1 MKEIL
6 INYPIKFLQLELI
19 NIRTSYRLEKKKLIE
34 ILREM
39 KSINKLS
46 KEDLIDLLIKY
57 NYDISKLPKLEDLIK
72 PKKEPKPK
80 AKKEEAKAINNI
92 FKDIPKLDDI
102 FKQIDKKDKYKAPYS
117 NKIYKYTDK
126 DKQVLKDIIKKMYE
140 IIDKFDVIKR
150 DLLFIKYEVI
160 IFAKLNNENIDRDD
174 NYINYN
180 NFIDK
185 YLLSKLNN
193 TLSKLEIDKFDI
205 FTGTYS
211 FDDII
216 RQIIDSFYI
225 SNTVIYKTFD
235 SVVYDI
241 LIDDKYD
248 IKLEK
253 KDLNNTI
260 EKLKKQELKKQEL
273 KAKKEELEKLK
284 VKQAEKDAK
293 DKEELEAKEKNPD
306 LNKIIEIPEK
316 SKKTTTDEFIKIR
329 DDIKSD
335 IDKYLPIYLPLF
347 NINDLLS
354 LIGFTRQDIKRL
366 NIFLTPSKN
375 AEELIDYS
383 YINAQYR
390 QDKYYNE
397 NLIYDILEPT
407 AGTGNLIAELIND
420 KEILYRLDAIEY
432 NKELYHIG
440 KARFKNFNNIN
451 WYNENF
457 LDFKTDKKYDFIFMN
472 PPFNINVKG
481 KKYLDIDF
489 VNKAY
494 KLLKENGRLCA
505 ILSNSY
511 MYYKTPIYKKFNEFV
526 ENNGKQY
533 KIEGG
538 FKEDKTIM
546 KEMQTN
552 VKMMIIIIDK
562 NEEEDSI
569 F

>member
-80 AKKEEAKAINNI
+80 AKKEE
-92 FKDIPKLDDI
+92 
-102 FKQIDKKDKYKAPYS
+102 
-117 NKIYKYTDK
+117 
-126 DKQVLKDIIKKMYE
+126 
-140 IIDKFDVIKR
+140 
-150 DLLFIKYEVI
+150 
-160 IFAKLNNENIDRDD
+160 
-174 NYINYN
+174 
-180 NFIDK
+180 
-185 YLLSKLNN
+185 
-193 TLSKLEIDKFDI
+193 LE
-205 FTGTYS
+205 
-211 FDDII
+211 
-216 RQIIDSFYI
+216 R
-225 SNTVIYKTFD
+225 
-235 SVVYDI
+235 
-241 LIDDKYD
+241 
-248 IKLEK
+248 
-253 KDLNNTI
+253 
-260 EKLKKQELKKQEL
+260 L
-273 KAKKEELEKLK
+273 KAKKKELEILK
-284 VKQAEKDAK
+284 AIEAKQAEKDAK

-335 IDKYLPIYLPLF
+335 IDKYLPMYLPLF

-383 YINAQYR
+383 YIHESLLNIN
-390 QDKYYNE
+390 DKSI
-397 NLIYDILEPT
+397 IYDILEPT
-407 AGTGNLIAELIND
+407 AGTGNLIAELI
-420 KEILYRLDAIEY
+420 KEKPEAYRIDAIEY

-451 WYNENF
+451 WYNESF
-457 LDFKTDKKYDFIFMN
+457 LDFKTDKKYDYIFMN

-489 VNKAY
+489 VNQAY
-494 KLLKENGRLCA
+494 KLLKENGKLCA
-505 ILSNSY
+505 ILSNTY
-511 MYYKTPIYKKFNEFV
+511 TYHKNPKYIKFKEFI
-526 ENNGKQY
+526 ENNVFDNN
-533 KIEGG
+533 IEGG
-538 FKEDKTIM
+538 FK
-546 KEMQTN
+546 
-552 VKMMIIIIDK
+552 
-562 NEEEDSI
+562 
-569 F
+569 